1 MQKKILLSLLMA
13 SPTTLPVFADINFG
27 SGNWVPSGVSGENV
41 SIEDGNVTCQIS
53 SGVTEWANIEL
64 MPGKYTL
71 SFETVSNL
79 QVQVINV
86 TTGKTIAELE
96 NGKTSLEFEMQD
108 AGDVTIQTKGIIAGQ
123 YSFTGANLKLNFDF
137 EAAAATL
144 QTAYDAL
151 PEYVAISD
159 ETFAGAKE
167 LLAEKATL
175 VNDGNAI
182 QEDIDKMIDPATTDK
197 ELQDIYDSLEL
208 YKEKSVVA
216 ANIEKLGDDIEAWNE
231 KAEALNTAI
240 KNTNDNTAAKDN
252 LISEQKE
259 LLSNIDELIEKIT
272 KGSEYASKADLGAAN
287 DLKAEIEEYA
297 NAINTAYADDKL
309 AGEITFASQAN
320 DFQTKIDNLESK
332 WNADEADWNAYTTF
346 MNTVYPELQNA
357 LDDNTE
363 EISNLAGIEGYEGVF
378 NGKKELATKEIE
390 KTFNESKA
398 KLNITSAEGAASHLA
413 DDQATVKQ
421 AKDDMAAVVTNLTD
435 LVNTQNANA
444 TDAFAKIEEFNTE
457 FEGYQSDNVPPT
469 LKEDYDTA
477 VADVTAKLNDL
488 SDYVEGQYSKAELN
502 LTAEDY
508 TSKVAAV
515 EEALSNLEEIAAPF
529 AAINELIKAF
539 DELKTYVKE
548 TSDEIKIVN
557 IYAMFDKENGTFDS
571 IEDAIKNLTTVAEV
585 DAQQDAIKAAIK
597 DGKDVADKLV
607 TVFTDLQAAQAQY
620 PVDVETLKNFVDNKV
635 EIDASGKKA
644 KVLKTQ
650 FMSATGE
657 GGEFVAGQEEFETR
671 LQAVIAL
678 ANSNEKPQSVYD
690 EAVAMQAK
698 YVKPDGKSFKW
709 QPELD
714 EIMLAFAKQVTDSNK
729 SYLDGILAGVKSY
742 VAEGTYAGQDSID
755 FTEADQTLADIAADI
770 TAAATA
776 EDPITAYGE
785 VDDDIVEAIGSFDA
799 IKETAKKYKQ
809 NQADY
814 DALVESL
821 KVPQK
826 GIDNLIAQNDN
837 ESKDNGKEY
846 FKNFINGGDKEPGD
860 DEKED
865 NSLQGQLNK
874 IQKDLDAALEAY
886 ANEKENV
893 TGLYGTFE
901 SSIET
906 LNGLITKTATDI
918 TNNNTAHTTQ
928 LNKAEDVAQAIVDAL
943 ADLEEYY
950 NNQEGISDWY
960 DATSK
965 TIVGLRDN
973 DLFNNNLAVAQ
984 AYGNGQSYSEND
996 KLIGEYDRILKEVET
1011 LTASM
1016 KTEYEKAVA
1025 LANNAT
1031 VGAVGWEASEQAMKD
1046 EYVSAISNFNAYY
1059 YGLNNAGWRA
1069 AVMEAISRHEVIYQY
1084 SQKINELIAKVNE
1097 YIKVANGTPK
1107 TFSEIEF
1114 RAVSTDLADA
1124 LIAEMQAA
1132 VDAMN
1137 AEADAKAETYYNQL
1151 HGEAETQISGYE
1163 TLLSDAGI
1171 PDTCLA
1177 SVKAALTDAEGKYA
1191 KATGTDAT
1199 QPLGL
1204 AMDKIADD
1212 LDKALVTIDLQPVA
1226 KAAWKAAYDAAKKTA
1241 EDILEAINDYDPAN
1255 TDYKFADTKLRNQN
1269 AAKIADKYKD
1279 MVDLNT
1285 EVEGIDKDLIDSY
1298 AGYKEQLDALL
1309 DEINSLNDEV
1319 KDDSANDKANRDL
1332 YAELTGTVIPN
1343 LYDEYDALVEYMNS
1357 MAAGSE
1363 YDTDSIKSDIEALE
1377 NEVKSSSNDL
1387 VSKKVDLDA
1396 TIADIT
1402 EAIGKGYR
1410 QAAYDEAKYLGYTED
1425 EDNPKTSVLANL
1437 KEAFNDAKAAY
1448 LKNGESGV
1456 TSTVA
1461 DEDQLNNW
1469 NNDIDKIAAEVQ
1481 GLGTLLNPAD
1491 FDKDKFQEEAQKL
1504 EGVMY
1509 DLYAELEQTWTG
1521 NNHPGTDPAT
1531 EAKAELEKQYTEVEI
1546 AIAEAQDEL
1555 NNSHPDLDTTEYQEA
1570 LNNATAALEA
1580 EKADWESVGNRV
1592 IGMQPVYEN
1601 ALKDI
1606 TDEVDSTMAALKD
1619 ANDKA
1624 IKDADKREANESAYA
1639 TLTEEMDALKAEYER
1654 VKDLVEEWYPG
1665 LYDGTLNNIESMLE
1679 SSEETLETKYKAEE
1693 LTASSVLPNGTTIS
1707 NSINSLERV
1716 VMNKKANETS
1726 SEAYAAITAA
1736 NNVLVQNNFVPEEEE
1751 TLKSDLRDLRNDY
1764 SDNQLRQFGYD
1775 PETDSYDVSKVTV
1788 EVLKEVI
1795 EEYQRITT
1803 EAKSLEGTAKDQ
1815 AYVPGDVDLNPDGI
1829 VTAADVQQIIRWVL
1843 EDMTWEELEAENP
1856 RQAYA
1861 ADLNGDK
1868 QLNITDVTL
1877 DIAAMFGETPAGRRV
1892 ARFGAPAMDLETAV
1906 NVEYIGET
1914 DGLHRYAISLTNG
1927 IPMIAGQLDLRL
1939 ASGARIAGITTVERS
1954 ASHELEMLESGFDL
1968 TRLVIYS
1975 MDNVE
1980 FNGNTGAILF
1990 VDVEG
1995 DGELKV
2001 ENVKLTDTYFRT
2013 HEPGA
2018 SDSTFINGIMDS
2030 AKEAG
2035 RRIYNAAGMMFDK
2048 LQKGINIIRDK
2059 DGKVTKQINRK

>member
-13 SPTTLPVFADINFG
+13 SPTTLPVFADINIG
-27 SGNWVPSGVSGENV
+27 SGEWVPSGVSGENV

-182 QEDIDKMIDPATTDK
+182 QEDIDKMIDPATTVK
-197 ELQDIYDSLEL
+197 ELKEIYDKKGL

-252 LISEQKE
+252 LISEQKV

-309 AGEITFASQAN
+309 AGEITFASQAD
-320 DFQTKIDNLESK
+320 DFQTKINNLESK

-346 MNTVYPELQNA
+346 MNTVYPDLQNA

-529 AAINELIKAF
+529 AAINELINAF
-539 DELKTYVKE
+539 DDLKTYVKE
-548 TSDEIKIVN
+548 ASDEIKIVN

-585 DAQQDAIKAAIK
+585 DAQQDAIMAAIE

-671 LQAVIAL
+671 LKAVIDL
-678 ANSNEKPQSVYD
+678 ANENKNPQSVYD
-690 EAVAMQAK
+690 DAVAMQTE
-698 YVKPDGKSFKW
+698 YVKPDGESFKW

-714 EIMLAFAKQVTDSNK
+714 KIMLAFAKQVTDSNK
-729 SYLDGILAGVKSY
+729 TYLDGILAGVKSY

-821 KVPQK
+821 EVPQE

-837 ESKDNGKEY
+837 ESKDNGLEY
-846 FKNFINGGDKEPGD
+846 FKNFINGGDN
-860 DEKED
+860 D
-865 NSLQGQLNK
+865 NSLQAQLND

-893 TGLYGTFE
+893 TALKSTFE
-901 SSIET
+901 SSITT
-906 LNGLITKTATDI
+906 LNGLISKTATDI

-950 NNQEGISDWY
+950 NNQEGIYDWY
-960 DATSK
+960 DATTK
-965 TIVGLRDN
+965 TIEGLRDN

-984 AYGNGQSYSEND
+984 AYGNGQSNSEND

-1016 KTEYEKAVA
+1016 KTKYESAVIAANDSIVEKA
-1025 LANNAT
+1025 
-1031 VGAVGWEASEQAMKD
+1031 GWEASEQAMKD

-1084 SQKINELIAKVNE
+1084 SQKINDLIANVKD
-1097 YIKVANGTPK
+1097 YIKVANETPK
-1107 TFSEIEF
+1107 TFSEGEF

-1132 VDAMN
+1132 VDKMN
-1137 AEADAKAETYYNQL
+1137 AEADAKAVTYYNQL

-1171 PDTCLA
+1171 SDKCLD

-1269 AAKIADKYKD
+1269 AAEIADKYKD

-1309 DEINSLNDEV
+1309 DDINSLNDEV

-1343 LYDEYDALVEYMNS
+1343 LYDEYDALVEYVNS

-1377 NEVKSSSNDL
+1377 NKVESSSNNL
-1387 VSKKVDLDA
+1387 VKIKDALDG
-1396 TIADIT
+1396 DIT
-1402 EAIGKGYR
+1402 RITVAIDDAYR
-1410 QAAYDEAKYLGYTED
+1410 QAAYDEAKYLGYTD
-1425 EDNPKTSVLANL
+1425 DKKDPKTSVLANL

-1461 DEDQLNNW
+1461 DEAQLENW
-1469 NNDIDKIAAEVQ
+1469 NNDIDKIADEVQ

-1546 AIAEAQDEL
+1546 AIAEAQDKL

-1624 IKDADKREANESAYA
+1624 IKDADKKEANESAYA
-1639 TLTEEMDALKAEYER
+1639 TLTEELDALKAEYER
-1654 VKDLVEEWYPG
+1654 VKDLVEEWYPE
-1665 LYDGTLNNIESMLE
+1665 LYDGTLNYIESMLE
-1679 SSEETLETKYKAEE
+1679 SSEDTLETKYNAEE

-1707 NSINSLERV
+1707 DKINKLERE
-1716 VMNKKANETS
+1716 VMDKKADETS
-1726 SEAYAAITAA
+1726 SEASAALTAVR
-1736 NNVLVQNNFVPEEEE
+1736 NLLDQNKFVPEEEE
-1751 TLKSDLRDLRNDY
+1751 TLQSEYRDLDNDN
-1764 SDNQLRQFGYD
+1764 SDNQLRQSGYD
-1775 PETDSYDVSKVTV
+1775 QETGSYDVSKVTV

-1843 EDMTWEELEAENP
+1843 EGMTWEELEAENP

-1939 ASGARIAGITTVERS
+1939 ASGARIGGITTVERS

-2018 SDSTFINGIMDS
+2018 SDTTFINGIMDS